1 MNKNSRQ
8 TLNVEENR
16 MNVAQLVEK
25 LNRAHNLQGQ
35 ERRAAYGETL
45 EVAKQ
50 LFPDFAG
57 AAEKHKGQ
65 LLSQE
70 HVNPLETSER
80 EVFEQVFEE
89 VPGLSR
95 AYGAMTAQLYAES
108 RQPVLS
114 LPASIEYWGMEIRCD
129 SNLGRQL

>member
-1 MNKNSRQ
+1 
-8 TLNVEENR
+8 
-16 MNVAQLVEK
+16 MNVAQLVER

-35 ERRAAYGETL
+35 ERRATYDEAL
-45 EVAKQ
+45 KVAKQ

-65 LLSQE
+65 LLSLE
-70 HVNPLETSER
+70 YVNPLETSER

-95 AYGAMTAQLYAES
+95 AYGAMTAQLYVES
-108 RQPVLS
+108 RRPVPS
-114 LPASIEYWGMEIRCD
+114 LLDQREYWGTKLRFD
-129 SNLGRQL
+129 SDIGRQL